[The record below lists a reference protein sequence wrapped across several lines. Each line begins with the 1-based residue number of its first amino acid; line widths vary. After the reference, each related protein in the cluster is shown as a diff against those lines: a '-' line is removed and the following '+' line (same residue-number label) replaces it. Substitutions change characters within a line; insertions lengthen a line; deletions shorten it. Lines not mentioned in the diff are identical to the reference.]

1 MKYTLT
7 ALAGMAL
14 VAGSA
19 NAAFFSFASD
29 TADRQWTFIGGN
41 APNLFHDGIGPAGK
55 VDLMIDDNNGPLPT
69 LTFSSRLQAQFDLKH
84 VGSIPL
90 GNGDFSHNYLVSGQ
104 FVFLDIATGTPLL
117 FTNFS
122 DGLFTARGG
131 QDSWYS
137 TAGFGAD
144 SFGGA
149 NITMSWGGAPL
160 PGYGLNPGTFINPQ
174 GFQYTLTAIN
184 TSGQLPYD
192 MSSPGVK
199 LDQAMYPTEQW
210 FAEGSY
216 SASGNVPAPG
226 ALVLGG
232 LGVIAAARRRRA

>member
-1 MKYTLT
+1 MKYTLA

-14 VAGSA
+14 LGGTA
-19 NAAFFSFASD
+19 NAALFSFASD
-29 TADRQWTFIGGN
+29 TADRNWTFIGGN
-41 APNLFHDGIGPAGK
+41 AANHFHDGVGPNGK

-69 LTFSSRLQAQFDLKH
+69 LTFSTRLQAQFDLTY
-84 VGSIPL
+84 VGSLPL
-90 GNGDFSHNYLVSGQ
+90 GNGDFSHNYLVAGQ
-104 FVFLDIATGTPLL
+104 FTFVDIATGTPLL
-117 FTNFS
+117 FTTFS

-131 QDSWYS
+131 QNSWYT

-144 SFGGA
+144 NFGGA
-149 NITMSWGGAPL
+149 KINMSWGGAAL

-184 TSGQLPYD
+184 TSGKLPYD
-192 MSSPGVK
+192 MSSPGVP
-199 LDQAMYPTEQW
+199 LDSHGLPAQEW

-226 ALVLGG
+226 AIVLSGMG
-232 LGVIAAARRRRA
+232 ILAAARRRRD